1 MNHRSP
7 SLTDSFVIELD
18 TALRTL
24 AGALPASRPN
34 PGATGTEMNTPA
46 ALSGQLMRVN
56 HTGEVCAQA
65 LYQGH
70 ALGTANG
77 ALRQF
82 FRGAAREEQDHLAWT
97 AERLK
102 ELDARPSYL
111 NPLWY
116 AGAFALGFVSARLS
130 DGKGL
135 GLMAETE
142 RQVEAHLASHLDR
155 LPADDARSRQI
166 VDAMKAD
173 EVHHAREAERL
184 GAEELP
190 DPVRKLMRASAKVM
204 TTVAHHV

>member
-1 MNHRSP
+1 VKRSASP
-7 SLTDSFVIELD
+7 ADSLIVELD

-24 AGALPASRPN
+24 TDALTSARDYPAAGIAETAQP
-34 PGATGTEMNTPA
+34 T

-70 ALGTANG
+70 ALGTSTP
-77 ALRQF
+77 ALKTF
-82 FRGAAREEQDHLAWT
+82 FRKAAREEQDHLAWT
-97 AERLK
+97 AQRLK
-102 ELDARPSYL
+102 ELDSRPSYL

-116 AGAFALGFVSARLS
+116 AGALALGFVSAKLS

-135 GLMAETE
+135 GLMSETE
-142 RQVEAHLASHLDR
+142 RQVEAHLAGHLER
-155 LPADDARSRQI
+155 LPADDMRSRSI

-173 EVHHAREAERL
+173 EAHHADEAERL
-184 GAEELP
+184 GADAVPEPL
-190 DPVRKLMRASAKVM
+190 KALMRASAKVM